1 VASRSSGDQTADNLV
16 VGIGDN
22 GPDHY
27 LAALGLAARM
37 SRQRDAAITL
47 VHGSLP
53 RLSIATGGEAL
64 ERHLTRGRRLLEE
77 AGRALS
83 TMVDSS
89 TRISLEAVPRTGVD
103 ALLHESQS
111 AATLIVQRRS
121 VSAVYRAFTSA
132 TSHTVAAQAAC
143 PVIVVRHD
151 QFESDSKHGVTVGV
165 APKSGQRALE
175 IAVAEA
181 AARKCPLTAVYV
193 WNLQFSPTYGGQ
205 IEPDDEEVEEAARW
219 ADSQLAH
226 AVAGVAKNHPEV
238 EVHARSVK
246 GVIEVGLLQECEH
259 AELLVVERH
268 RDAHRASIGLG
279 TLTRH
284 LIAHASCP
292 VMITPQ
298 SHAAD
303 YSDDADATEPK
314 ATTQS

>member
-1 VASRSSGDQTADNLV
+1 
-16 VGIGDN
+16 
-22 GPDHY
+22 
-27 LAALGLAARM
+27 
-37 SRQRDAAITL
+37 
-47 VHGSLP
+47 
-53 RLSIATGGEAL
+53 
-64 ERHLTRGRRLLEE
+64 
-77 AGRALS
+77 
-83 TMVDSS
+83 
-89 TRISLEAVPRTGVD
+89 
-103 ALLHESQS
+103 
-111 AATLIVQRRS
+111 
-121 VSAVYRAFTSA
+121 
-132 TSHTVAAQAAC
+132 VAAQAAC

-175 IAVAEA
+175 IAVTEA

-205 IEPDDEEVEEAARW
+205 IEPDEEEVEEAARW

>member
-1 VASRSSGDQTADNLV
+1 VESRSSDSQTADRLV
-16 VGIGDN
+16 VGIGDG

-27 LAALGLAARM
+27 SAALGLAARM
-37 SRQRDAAITL
+37 SRQRDATITL

-53 RLSIATGGEAL
+53 RLSIATGGEGV
-64 ERHLTRGRRLLEE
+64 ERHLTRGLQVVDE
-77 AGRALS
+77 AGVVLS
-83 TMVDSS
+83 AMVDPS
-89 TRISLEAVPRTGVD
+89 TRISLAAVPRTGVD

-111 AATLIVQRRS
+111 AASLIMQRRS
-121 VSAVYRAFTSA
+121 VSAVYRAFRGA

-143 PVIVVRHD
+143 PVIIVRPD
-151 QFESDSKHGVTVGV
+151 QFESDSKRGIVVGV
-165 APKSGQRALE
+165 APNSGRRALE
-175 IAVAEA
+175 TAVAEA

-205 IEPDDEEVEEAARW
+205 IKPDEEEVEEAARW
-219 ADSQLAH
+219 ADSQLAN
-226 AVAGVAKNHPEV
+226 AVAGVMKNHPDV
-238 EVHARSVK
+238 KIHARSVM
-246 GVIEVGLLQECEH
+246 GVIEVGLLQECEQ

-284 LIAHASCP
+284 LIEHAPCP

-303 YSDDADATEPK
+303 HSDDAESTEPK

>member
-1 VASRSSGDQTADNLV
+1 VESRSSDSQAPDRLV
-16 VGIGDN
+16 VGIGDA

-27 LAALGLAARM
+27 RAALGIAARM
-37 SRQRDAAITL
+37 SRQRDATITL

-53 RLSIATGGEAL
+53 RLSIATGGGL
-64 ERHLTRGRRLLEE
+64 ERHLTRGRQIVDEARL
-77 AGRALS
+77 ALS
-83 TMVDSS
+83 AMVDPG
-89 TRISLEAVPRTGVD
+89 TPISLAAVPRTGVE

-111 AATLIVQRRS
+111 ATSLIVQRRS
-121 VSAVYRAFTSA
+121 VSAVYRAFTGA

-151 QFESDSKHGVTVGV
+151 QLESDSKRGVVVGV
-165 APKSGQRALE
+165 VPNSGQRALE
-175 IAVAEA
+175 TAVAEA
-181 AARKCPLTAVYV
+181 AARKCPLIAVYV

-205 IEPDDEEVEEAARW
+205 IEPDGEEVEEAARW
-219 ADSQLAH
+219 ADSQLAN
-226 AVAGVAKNHPEV
+226 AVAGVVKKNHPDV
-238 EVHARSVK
+238 EIHARSVK
-246 GVIEVGLLQECEH
+246 GVTEVGLLQACEH

-284 LIAHASCP
+284 LIEHAPCP

-298 SHAAD
+298 SHAAG
-303 YSDDADATEPK
+303 YSDADVTEPR

>member
-1 VASRSSGDQTADNLV
+1 
-16 VGIGDN
+16 
-22 GPDHY
+22 
-27 LAALGLAARM
+27 
-37 SRQRDAAITL
+37 
-47 VHGSLP
+47 
-53 RLSIATGGEAL
+53 
-64 ERHLTRGRRLLEE
+64 
-77 AGRALS
+77 
-83 TMVDSS
+83 MVDSS

-303 YSDDADATEPK
+303 YSDDADATEPE

>member
-1 VASRSSGDQTADNLV
+1 
-16 VGIGDN
+16 
-22 GPDHY
+22 
-27 LAALGLAARM
+27 M

-64 ERHLTRGRRLLEE
+64 ERHLTRGRQLLEE

-246 GVIEVGLLQECEH
+246 GVIEVGLLQECKH

-303 YSDDADATEPK
+303 YSDDADATEPE

>member
-1 VASRSSGDQTADNLV
+1 VESRSSDSHTGERLV
-16 VGIGDN
+16 VGIGDS

-27 LAALGLAARM
+27 RAALGLAAQM
-37 SRQRDAAITL
+37 SRQGDATITL

-53 RLSIATGGEAL
+53 RLSIVTRGEAL
-64 ERHLTRGRRLLEE
+64 ERHLTRAQQIVDEARLV
-77 AGRALS
+77 LS
-83 TMVDSS
+83 AMVDPS
-89 TRISLEAVPRTGVD
+89 TRISLAAVSRTGVD

-111 AATLIVQRRS
+111 AASLIVQRRS
-121 VSAVYRAFTSA
+121 VSAVYRTFTGA

-151 QFESDSKHGVTVGV
+151 QLESDSKRGVVVGV
-165 APKSGQRALE
+165 APHSGQRALE
-175 IAVAEA
+175 TAVAEA

-205 IEPDDEEVEEAARW
+205 IQPDEEEVEEATRW
-219 ADSQLAH
+219 ADNQLAN
-226 AVAGVAKNHPEV
+226 AVAEVAKHHPDV
-238 EVHARSVK
+238 EIRARSVK

-284 LIAHASCP
+284 LIEHAPCP
-292 VMITPQ
+292 IMITPQ

>member
-1 VASRSSGDQTADNLV
+1 
-16 VGIGDN
+16 
-22 GPDHY
+22 
-27 LAALGLAARM
+27 M

-64 ERHLTRGRRLLEE
+64 ERHLTRGRQLLEE

-132 TSHTVAAQAAC
+132 SSHTVAAQAAC

>member
-1 VASRSSGDQTADNLV
+1 
-16 VGIGDN
+16 
-22 GPDHY
+22 
-27 LAALGLAARM
+27 M

-64 ERHLTRGRRLLEE
+64 ERHLTRGRQLLEE

-89 TRISLEAVPRTGVD
+89 TRISLDAVPRTGVD

-165 APKSGQRALE
+165 APQSGQRALE

-303 YSDDADATEPK
+303 YSDDADATEPE

>member
-1 VASRSSGDQTADNLV
+1 VESRSSDSQIGDRLV
-16 VGIGDN
+16 VGIGDS

-27 LAALGLAARM
+27 RAALGLAAQM
-37 SRQRDAAITL
+37 SGQRDATITL

-64 ERHLTRGRRLLEE
+64 ERHLTRGRQIVDQAEL
-77 AGRALS
+77 ALS
-83 TMVDSS
+83 AMVDPG
-89 TRISLEAVPRTGVD
+89 TRISLAAVPRTGVD

-111 AATLIVQRRS
+111 ATSLIVQRRS
-121 VSAVYRAFTSA
+121 VSAVYRTFTGA

-151 QFESDSKHGVTVGV
+151 QFESDSKRGVVVGVT
-165 APKSGQRALE
+165 PDSGQRALE
-175 IAVAEA
+175 TAVAEA

-205 IEPDDEEVEEAARW
+205 IEPDEEEVEEAASW
-219 ADSQLAH
+219 ADSQLAN
-226 AVAGVAKNHPEV
+226 AVARVAKKHPDV
-238 EVHARSVK
+238 EIRARSVK

-284 LIAHASCP
+284 LIEHAPCP
-292 VMITPQ
+292 IMITPQ
-298 SHAAD
+298 SHVAD
-303 YSDDADATEPK
+303 HSDDLDATEPDAK
-314 ATTQS
+314 TQL

>member
-1 VASRSSGDQTADNLV
+1 MQSPSSDSQAADRLV
-16 VGIGDN
+16 VGIGDS

-37 SRQRDAAITL
+37 SRQRDATITL

-64 ERHLTRGRRLLEE
+64 ERHLIRGRQILDDARG
-77 AGRALS
+77 ARSA
-83 TMVDSS
+83 MVDPS
-89 TRISLEAVPRTGVD
+89 TRINVAAVPRTGVD
-103 ALLHESQS
+103 ALLHESRS
-111 AATLIVQRRS
+111 AAALIVQRRS
-121 VSAVYRAFTSA
+121 VSAAYRAFTGA

-143 PVIVVRHD
+143 PVIIVGHD
-151 QFESDSKHGVTVGV
+151 QLESDSKNGVVVGVT
-165 APKSGQRALE
+165 PHSGYRALE
-175 IAVAEA
+175 LAVAEA
-181 AARKCPLTAVYV
+181 AARECSLTAVYV

-205 IEPDDEEVEEAARW
+205 IEPDDEEIEEATRW
-219 ADSQLAH
+219 ADSQLTH
-226 AVAGVAKNHPEV
+226 AVAKVATNHPDV
-238 EVHARSVK
+238 KIHARSLK

-279 TLTRH
+279 SLPRH
-284 LIAHASCP
+284 LIEHAPCP

-303 YSDDADATEPK
+303 HVDDLDPTEHQT
-314 ATTQS
+314 TTQS

>member
-1 VASRSSGDQTADNLV
+1 
-16 VGIGDN
+16 
-22 GPDHY
+22 
-27 LAALGLAARM
+27 M
-37 SRQRDAAITL
+37 SRQGDATITL

-53 RLSIATGGEAL
+53 RLSIATRGEAL
-64 ERHLTRGRRLLEE
+64 ERHLTRAQQIVDEARLV
-77 AGRALS
+77 LS
-83 TMVDSS
+83 AMVDPS
-89 TRISLEAVPRTGVD
+89 TRISLAAVSRTGVD

-111 AATLIVQRRS
+111 AASLIVQRRS
-121 VSAVYRAFTSA
+121 VSAVYRTFTGA

-151 QFESDSKHGVTVGV
+151 QLESDSKRGVVVGV
-165 APKSGQRALE
+165 APHSGQRALE
-175 IAVAEA
+175 TAVAEA

-205 IEPDDEEVEEAARW
+205 IQPDEEEVEEATRW
-219 ADSQLAH
+219 ADNQLAN
-226 AVAGVAKNHPEV
+226 AVAEVAKHHPDV
-238 EVHARSVK
+238 EIRARSVK

-284 LIAHASCP
+284 LIEHAPCP
-292 VMITPQ
+292 IMITPQ

>member
-22 GPDHY
+22 GSDHY

-64 ERHLTRGRRLLEE
+64 ERHLTRGRQLLEE

>member
-1 VASRSSGDQTADNLV
+1 MESRSSDSQTGDRLA
-16 VGIGDN
+16 VGVGD
-22 GPDHY
+22 GGIDHY
-27 LAALGLAARM
+27 SAALSLAAQM
-37 SRQRDAAITL
+37 SRQRDATITL

-64 ERHLTRGRRLLEE
+64 ERYLTRGRQILDEARL
-77 AGRALS
+77 ALS
-83 TMVDSS
+83 TMVDPD
-89 TRISLEAVPRTGVD
+89 TRISLAAMPRTGVD
-103 ALLHESQS
+103 ALLHESHS
-111 AATLIVQRRS
+111 AASLIVQRRT
-121 VSAVYRAFTSA
+121 VSAAYRAFTGA

-151 QFESDSKHGVTVGV
+151 QFESDSKRGVVVGV
-165 APKSGQRALE
+165 SPHAGHRALE

-181 AARKCPLTAVYV
+181 VARKCPLTAVYV

-205 IEPDDEEVEEAARW
+205 ISPDDEEVEEAASW
-219 ADSQLAH
+219 ADSQLAN
-226 AVAGVAKNHPEV
+226 AASEVVKKHPEV
-238 EVHARSVK
+238 EIHARTVR
-246 GVIEVGLLQECEH
+246 GVIEVGLLRECEN

-284 LIAHASCP
+284 LIEHAPCP
-292 VMITPQ
+292 IMITPH

-303 YSDDADATEPK
+303 HSDDLDATEFK

>member
-1 VASRSSGDQTADNLV
+1 
-16 VGIGDN
+16 
-22 GPDHY
+22 
-27 LAALGLAARM
+27 M
-37 SRQRDAAITL
+37 SRQRDATITL

-64 ERHLTRGRRLLEE
+64 ERHLARGRQILDE
-77 AGRALS
+77 AGLVLS
-83 TMVDSS
+83 AMVDPG
-89 TRISLEAVPRTGVD
+89 TPITLAAVPRTGAE

-111 AATLIVQRRS
+111 ATSLIVQRRT
-121 VSAVYRAFTSA
+121 VSAVYRAFTGA

-151 QFESDSKHGVTVGV
+151 QFESDSKRGVVVGVT
-165 APKSGQRALE
+165 PDSGQRALE
-175 IAVAEA
+175 SAVAEA
-181 AARKCPLTAVYV
+181 VARKCPLTAVHV

-205 IEPDDEEVEEAARW
+205 IEPDEEEVEEAARW
-219 ADSQLAH
+219 ADSQLANT
-226 AVAGVAKNHPEV
+226 VAGVAKNHPDV
-238 EVHARSVK
+238 KIHARSVK

-284 LIAHASCP
+284 LMEHAPCP

-298 SHAAD
+298 SQPAD
-303 YSDDADATEPK
+303 YPDDDDVAEPK
-314 ATTQS
+314 ATAQS